1 MLSSV
6 DVPWRPGAAL
16 TLRAGFLCLREV
28 ADRNQARLE
37 AWGESDFTRGADTLD
52 PSLVPEGLVY
62 PLPVPDSF
70 WFDVGPDL
78 T

>member
-1 MLSSV
+1 MPSARRRAR
-6 DVPWRPGAAL
+6 DAANADPAVFFD
-16 TLRAGFLCLREV
+16 RLREV
-28 ADRNQARLE
+28 ADRNQARLK
-37 AWGESDFTRGADTLD
+37 AWGESDFVRDADTLD

-62 PLPVPDSF
+62 PLPVPDAF